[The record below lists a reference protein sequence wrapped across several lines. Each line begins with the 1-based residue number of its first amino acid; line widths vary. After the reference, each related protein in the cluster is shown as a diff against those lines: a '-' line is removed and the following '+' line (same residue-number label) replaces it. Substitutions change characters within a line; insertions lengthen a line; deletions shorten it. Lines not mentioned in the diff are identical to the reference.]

1 MRKLCLLPL
10 LLLFGLFTS
19 SQLIAQDST
28 KGALQISILTC
39 APGED
44 VYTAW
49 GHTAIRIID
58 SAKQTDIVF
67 NFGTFDFDTPNFL
80 VEFVKGNLN
89 YFLSADNFQNFI
101 LEYQYYGRSIKEQ
114 VLILTDAEKINWQ
127 NALLKNLEGNNRYYL
142 YNFITD
148 NCTTRVK
155 DGFYQF
161 ASTQVP
167 PSTIK
172 SYRTHVVEAP
182 YQQGIP
188 WIGLGIDVLLGAVSD
203 KVPSAIQAGFL
214 PDLLFDQ
221 LAAQPGYIESTQNYE
236 FTKTVPVKPTDPVY
250 YIVGLIFLYLF
261 VGRWNARWAV
271 MAAKSID
278 LILLFIFGLG
288 GLLLAYMSLFSKH
301 TACHNNFNI
310 AWIHPF
316 YFIALI
322 LYFIKPI
329 WAGYLGR
336 IFFIATIGLIVVSY
350 WLPQSF
356 SSSVYLLMVV
366 SLLLNYRLFSLII
379 LFKRGR
385 DAKFN

>member
-28 KGALQISILTC
+28 KGALQVSILTC

-67 NFGTFDFDTPNFL
+67 NFGTFDFNTPNFL
-80 VEFVKGNLN
+80 AEFVKGNLN

-203 KVPSAIQAGFL
+203 KAPSAIQAGFL

-356 SSSVYLLMVV
+356 SSSVYLLMIV
-366 SLLLNYRLFSLII
+366 SLLLNYRLISLI
-379 LFKRGR
+379 KRGR

>member
-19 SQLIAQDST
+19 SQLVAQDST
-28 KGALQISILTC
+28 KNRLQISVLTC
-39 APGED
+39 ASGED

-49 GHTAIRIID
+49 GHTAIRILD
-58 SAKQTDIVF
+58 STNQTDLVY

-80 VEFVKGNLN
+80 VEFLKGNLQ
-89 YFLSADNFQNFI
+89 YFLSVDYFQNFI
-101 LEYQYYGRSIKEQ
+101 AEYQYYGRSIKEQ
-114 VLILTDAEKINWQ
+114 VLILTDAEKTKWQ
-127 NALLKNLEGNNRYYL
+127 IALQKNLEGTNRYYL

-155 DGFYQF
+155 DGLYQF
-161 ASTQVP
+161 TNYKVP

-172 SYRTHVVEAP
+172 SFRTHVVEAP

-203 KVPSAIQAGFL
+203 KTPSPLQAGFL

-221 LAAQPGYIESTQNYE
+221 IAIQPNHIVATQNYD
-236 FTKTVPVKPTDPVY
+236 FTKTTPVKQTDPIY
-250 YIVGLIFLYLF
+250 YIIGLMIVYLF
-261 VGRWNARWAV
+261 VGKWNARWAV
-271 MAAKSID
+271 IAAKFLD
-278 LILLFIFGLG
+278 VILLFIFGLG
-288 GLLLAYMSLFSKH
+288 GLLLVYMSIFSLH
-301 TACHNNFNI
+301 TACHDNFNI
-310 AWIHPF
+310 AWIHPL

-322 LYFIKPI
+322 CYFIKPV

-336 IFFIATIGLIVVSY
+336 IFFIATIGLILNSY
-350 WLPQSF
+350 FIPQSF
-356 SSSVYLLMVV
+356 SISVYLLMGLA
-366 SLLLNYRLFSLII
+366 LLLNYRLI
-379 LFKRGR
+379 KRGR

>member
-1 MRKLCLLPL
+1 MRKLCLLPI
-10 LLLFGLFTS
+10 LLLFGIFTS

-58 SAKQTDIVF
+58 SAKQTDVVY
-67 NFGTFDFDTPNFL
+67 NFGTFDFNTPNFL

-89 YFLSADNFQNFI
+89 YFLSADDFQNFI
-101 LEYQYYGRSIKEQ
+101 AEYQYYGRSIKEQ
-114 VLILTDAEKINWQ
+114 VLILSDADKIKWQ
-127 NALLKNLEGNNRYYL
+127 SALQKNLEGNNRYYL

-161 ASTQVP
+161 ATTQVP
-167 PSTIK
+167 PSNIK
-172 SYRTHVVEAP
+172 SFRTHVVEAP

-203 KVPSAIQAGFL
+203 QAPSPLQAGFL

-221 LAAQPGYIESTQNYE
+221 LAAQPQFIATTQNYD
-236 FTKTVPVKPTDPVY
+236 FTKTTASKPTDPIY
-250 YIVGLIFLYLF
+250 YIVGLILVYLF
-261 VGRWNARWAV
+261 VGKWNARWAV
-271 MAAKSID
+271 IAAKFLDIV
-278 LILLFIFGLG
+278 LLFIYGLG
-288 GLLLAYMSLFSKH
+288 GLLLVYMSLFSKH
-301 TACHNNFNI
+301 TACHYNFNI
-310 AWIHPF
+310 DWIHPLYWIALLF
-316 YFIALI
+316 YFM
-322 LYFIKPI
+322 KPI

-336 IFFIATIGLIVVSY
+336 IFFIASIGLIVVSY
-350 WLPQSF
+350 LLPQSF
-356 SSSVYLLMVV
+356 SISVYLLMGL
-366 SLLLNYRLFSLII
+366 SLILNYRLI
-379 LFKRGR
+379 KRGR

>member
-19 SQLIAQDST
+19 SHLIAQDSS
-28 KGALQISILTC
+28 KAALQISILTC

-58 SAKQTDIVF
+58 SSKQTDIVY

-80 VEFVKGNLN
+80 LEFIKGNLN

-114 VLILTDAEKINWQ
+114 VLVLSDVEKINWQ

-161 ASTQVP
+161 ANTQVP
-167 PSTIK
+167 PSNIK
-172 SYRTHVVEAP
+172 SFRTHVVEAP

-203 KVPSAIQAGFL
+203 QAPTALQAGFL
-214 PDLLFDQ
+214 PDLFFEQ
-221 LAAQPGYIESTQNYE
+221 LAAQASYIASTQNYD
-236 FTKTVPVKPTDPVY
+236 FTKTVPVQPTDPVY
-250 YIVGLIFLYLF
+250 YIIGLIMVYLF
-261 VGRWNARWAV
+261 VGKWNARWTV
-271 MAAKSID
+271 IAAKMID
-278 LILLFIFGLG
+278 VSLLFIFGLG
-288 GLLLAYMSLFSKH
+288 GFLLLYMSVFSKH

-310 AWIHPF
+310 AWFHPLYWIALVC
-316 YFIALI
+316 YFIN
-322 LYFIKPI
+322 PI
-329 WAGYLGR
+329 WAGYIGR
-336 IFFIATIGLIVVSY
+336 LFMAATIGLILISF

-356 SSSVYLLMVV
+356 SISVYLLMGLA
-366 SLLLNYRLFSLII
+366 LLLNYRLI
-379 LFKRGR
+379 KRGR
-385 DAKFN
+385 DAKFI

>member
-19 SQLIAQDST
+19 SHLIAQDSS
-28 KGALQISILTC
+28 KAALQISILTC

-58 SAKQTDIVF
+58 SSKQTDIVY
-67 NFGTFDFDTPNFL
+67 NFGAFDFNTPNFL
-80 VEFVKGNLN
+80 LEFIKGNLN

-101 LEYQYYGRSIKEQ
+101 LEYQYYDRSIKEQ
-114 VLILTDAEKINWQ
+114 VLVLSDVEKINWQ

-161 ASTQVP
+161 ANTQVP
-167 PSTIK
+167 PSNIK
-172 SYRTHVVEAP
+172 SFRTHVVEAP

-203 KVPSAIQAGFL
+203 QAPTALQAGFL
-214 PDLLFDQ
+214 PDLFFEQ
-221 LAAQPGYIESTQNYE
+221 LAAQASYIASTQNYD
-236 FTKTVPVKPTDPVY
+236 FTKTVPVQPTDPVF
-250 YIVGLIFLYLF
+250 YIIGLIMVYLF
-261 VGRWNARWAV
+261 VGKWNARWTV
-271 MAAKSID
+271 IAAKIID
-278 LILLFIFGLG
+278 VSLLFIFGLG
-288 GLLLAYMSLFSKH
+288 GLLLVYMSVFSLH

-322 LYFIKPI
+322 FYFIKPI
-329 WAGYLGR
+329 WAGYLGQL
-336 IFFIATIGLIVVSY
+336 FMTATIGLILISY

-356 SSSVYLLMVV
+356 SSSVYLLMGLALV
-366 SLLLNYRLFSLII
+366 LNYRLM
-379 LFKRGR
+379 KRGI

>member
-19 SQLIAQDST
+19 NQIIAQDTT
-28 KGALQISILTC
+28 KAVLQISILTC

-58 SAKQTDIVF
+58 SSKQTDVVY
-67 NFGTFDFDTPNFL
+67 NFGTFDFNTPNFL
-80 VEFVKGNLN
+80 AEFVKGNLN
-89 YFLSADNFQNFI
+89 YFLSADYFQNFI
-101 LEYQYYGRSIKEQ
+101 AEYQYFGRSIKEQ
-114 VLILTDAEKINWQ
+114 VLILSDAEKINWQ
-127 NALLKNLEGNNRYYL
+127 NALQKNLEGNNRYYL

-161 ASTQVP
+161 ASSQVP
-167 PSTIK
+167 PSNTK
-172 SYRTHVVEAP
+172 SFRTHVVEAP

-188 WIGLGIDVLLGAVSD
+188 WIGLGIDILLGAVSD
-203 KVPSAIQAGFL
+203 QAPTALQAGFL

-221 LAAQPGYIESTQNYE
+221 LAAQTDHIASTQNYN
-236 FTKTVPVKPTDPVY
+236 FTRTTAPKPTDPIF
-250 YIVGLIFLYLF
+250 YIVGLILVYLF
-261 VGRWNARWAV
+261 VGKWNARWAV
-271 MAAKSID
+271 IAAKFLD
-278 LILLFIFGLG
+278 VILLFVFGLG
-288 GLLLAYMSLFSKH
+288 GLLLVYMSLFSLH

-310 AWIHPF
+310 AWIHPL
-316 YFIALI
+316 YFIALVF
-322 LYFIKPI
+322 YFIKPV

-336 IFFIATIGLIVVSY
+336 IFFIAAFVLIVVSY
-350 WLPQSF
+350 LLPQSF
-356 SSSVYLLMVV
+356 SISVYLFMGL
-366 SLLLNYRLFSLII
+366 SLVLNYRLI
-379 LFKRGR
+379 KRGS

>member
-1 MRKLCLLPL
+1 M
-10 LLLFGLFTS
+10 
-19 SQLIAQDST
+19 
-28 KGALQISILTC
+28 QISILTC

-58 SAKQTDIVF
+58 SAKQTDVVY
-67 NFGTFDFDTPNFL
+67 NFGTFDFNTPNFL

-114 VLILTDAEKINWQ
+114 VLILTDTEKINWQ

-161 ASTQVP
+161 ASMQVP

-203 KVPSAIQAGFL
+203 KAPSAIQAGFL

-221 LAAQPGYIESTQNYE
+221 LAAQPGHIASTQNYD
-236 FTKTVPVKPTDPVY
+236 FTKTTPTKPTDPIY
-250 YIVGLIFLYLF
+250 YIIGLILVYLF
-261 VGRWNARWAV
+261 VGKWNARWTV
-271 MAAKSID
+271 MTAKFLDI
-278 LILLFIFGLG
+278 ILLFIFGLG
-288 GLLLAYMSLFSKH
+288 GLLLVYMSLFSKH
-301 TACHNNFNI
+301 TACHYNFNI
-310 AWIHPF
+310 DWIHPLYWIALVF
-316 YFIALI
+316 YFA
-322 LYFIKPI
+322 KPI

-336 IFFIATIGLIVVSY
+336 VFFIATIGLIAVSY

-356 SSSVYLLMVV
+356 SSSVYLLMGL
-366 SLLLNYRLFSLII
+366 SLLLNYRLY
-379 LFKRGR
+379 KRGR

>member
-28 KGALQISILTC
+28 KGALQVSILTC

-203 KVPSAIQAGFL
+203 KAPSAIQAGFL

>member
-19 SQLIAQDST
+19 SHLIAQDSS
-28 KGALQISILTC
+28 KAALQISILTC

-58 SAKQTDIVF
+58 SSKQTDIVY

-80 VEFVKGNLN
+80 LEFIKGNLN

-114 VLILTDAEKINWQ
+114 VLVLSDVEKINWQ

-161 ASTQVP
+161 ANTQVP
-167 PSTIK
+167 PSNIK
-172 SYRTHVVEAP
+172 SFRTHVVEAP

-203 KVPSAIQAGFL
+203 QAPTALQAGFL
-214 PDLLFDQ
+214 PDLFFEQ
-221 LAAQPGYIESTQNYE
+221 LAAQAKHIESTQNYD
-236 FTKTVPVKPTDPVY
+236 FTKTVPVQPTDPVY
-250 YIVGLIFLYLF
+250 YIIGLIMVYLF
-261 VGRWNARWAV
+261 VGKWNARWTV
-271 MAAKSID
+271 IAAKIID
-278 LILLFIFGLG
+278 VSLLFIFGLG
-288 GLLLAYMSLFSKH
+288 GLLLVYMSVFSKH

-322 LYFIKPI
+322 FYFIKPI

-336 IFFIATIGLIVVSY
+336 IFFIATIGLILISY
-350 WLPQSF
+350 WLPQFF
-356 SSSVYLLMVV
+356 SSSVYLLMGLALV
-366 SLLLNYRLFSLII
+366 LNYRLM
-379 LFKRGR
+379 KRGI

>member
-19 SQLIAQDST
+19 NRLAAQ
-28 KGALQISILTC
+28 
-39 APGED
+39 
-44 VYTAW
+44 
-49 GHTAIRIID
+49 
-58 SAKQTDIVF
+58 
-67 NFGTFDFDTPNFL
+67 
-80 VEFVKGNLN
+80 FVKGNLN

-161 ASTQVP
+161 ASNQVP

-203 KVPSAIQAGFL
+203 KAPTAIQAGFL
-214 PDLLFDQ
+214 PDLLLDQ
-221 LAAQPGYIESTQNYE
+221 IAAQTSHIASTQNYD
-236 FTKTVPVKPTDPVY
+236 FTKTTPTKPTDPVY
-250 YIVGLIFLYLF
+250 YIVGLIILYLF

-271 MAAKSID
+271 IAAKIID
-278 LILLFIFGLG
+278 VSLLFIFGLG
-288 GLLLAYMSLFSKH
+288 GLLLVYMSVFSKH
-301 TACHNNFNI
+301 TACHDNFNI

-322 LYFIKPI
+322 LYFMKPI

-336 IFFIATIGLIVVSY
+336 IFFIAAIGLIVFSY

-356 SSSVYLLMVV
+356 SSSVYLLMIV
-366 SLLLNYRLFSLII
+366 SLLLNYRLISLI
-379 LFKRGR
+379 KRGR

>member
-10 LLLFGLFTS
+10 LLLFGFFTS
-19 SQLIAQDST
+19 NQLIAQDST
-28 KGALQISILTC
+28 KAALQISILTC

-58 SAKQTDIVF
+58 SAKQTDVVY
-67 NFGTFDFDTPNFL
+67 NFGTFDFNTPNFL
-80 VEFVKGNLN
+80 LEFVKGNLN

-101 LEYQYYGRSIKEQ
+101 LEYQYFGRTIKEQ
-114 VLILTDAEKINWQ
+114 VLVLSDAEKIKWH
-127 NALLKNLEGNNRYYL
+127 NALQKNLEGNNRYYL

-161 ASTQVP
+161 VTTQVP
-167 PSTIK
+167 ASNIK
-172 SYRTHVVEAP
+172 SFRTHVVEAP

-203 KVPSAIQAGFL
+203 QTPTALQAGFL

-221 LAAQPGYIESTQNYE
+221 LAAQPQFIATTQNYD
-236 FTKTVPVKPTDPVY
+236 FSKTTASKPTDPIY
-250 YIVGLIFLYLF
+250 YIVGLILVYLF
-261 VGRWNARWAV
+261 VSKWNARWAV
-271 MAAKSID
+271 MAAKFLDI
-278 LILLFIFGLG
+278 ILLFIYGLG
-288 GLLLAYMSLFSKH
+288 GLLLVYMSLFSKH
-301 TACHNNFNI
+301 TACHYNFNI
-310 AWIHPF
+310 DWIHPL
-316 YFIALI
+316 YWIALI
-322 LYFIKPI
+322 CYFIKPV

-336 IFFIATIGLIVVSY
+336 IFFIASIGLIVISY

-356 SSSVYLLMVV
+356 SISVYLLMGL
-366 SLLLNYRLFSLII
+366 SLVLNYRLITLI
-379 LFKRGR
+379 KRAR

>member
-1 MRKLCLLPL
+1 MRKLCLLPI
-10 LLLFGLFTS
+10 LLLFGIFTS

-58 SAKQTDIVF
+58 SAKQTDVVY
-67 NFGTFDFDTPNFL
+67 NFGTFDFNTPNFL

-114 VLILTDAEKINWQ
+114 VLILSDAEKINWQ
-127 NALLKNLEGNNRYYL
+127 NALQKNLEGNNRYYL

-161 ASTQVP
+161 VNTQVP
-167 PSTIK
+167 PSNIK
-172 SYRTHVVEAP
+172 SFRTHVVEAP

-203 KVPSAIQAGFL
+203 QAPSPLQAGFL

-221 LAAQPGYIESTQNYE
+221 IAAQPGYIAATQNYD
-236 FTKTVPVKPTDPVY
+236 FTKTTASTPTDPIY
-250 YIVGLIFLYLF
+250 FIIGLIVVYLF
-261 VGRWNARWAV
+261 VGKWNARWAV
-271 MAAKSID
+271 MAAKFLDI
-278 LILLFIFGLG
+278 ILLFIFGLG
-288 GLLLAYMSLFSKH
+288 GLLLVYMSLFSKH
-301 TACHNNFNI
+301 TACHYNFNI
-310 AWIHPF
+310 DWIHPL
-316 YFIALI
+316 YWIALVC
-322 LYFIKPI
+322 YFIKPI

-336 IFFIATIGLIVVSY
+336 IFFIATIGLIAVSY

-356 SSSVYLLMVV
+356 SISVYLLMGL
-366 SLLLNYRLFSLII
+366 SLILNYRLI
-379 LFKRGR
+379 KRGR

>member
-19 SQLIAQDST
+19 TRLAAQDST
-28 KGALQISILTC
+28 KAALQVSILTC

-67 NFGTFDFDTPNFL
+67 NFGTFDFNTPNFL

-203 KVPSAIQAGFL
+203 KAPSAIQAGFL

-356 SSSVYLLMVV
+356 SSSVYLLMIV
-366 SLLLNYRLFSLII
+366 SLLLNYRLISLI
-379 LFKRGR
+379 KRGR

>member
-67 NFGTFDFDTPNFL
+67 NFGTFDFNTPNFL

-203 KVPSAIQAGFL
+203 KAPSAIQAGFL

-350 WLPQSF
+350 WLPQTF
-356 SSSVYLLMVV
+356 SSSVYLLMIV
-366 SLLLNYRLFSLII
+366 SLLLNYRLFSLI
-379 LFKRGR
+379 KRGR

>member
-19 SQLIAQDST
+19 NQIIAQDST
-28 KGALQISILTC
+28 KAALQISILTC

-58 SAKQTDIVF
+58 SAKQTDVVY
-67 NFGTFDFDTPNFL
+67 NFGTFDFNTPNFL

-89 YFLSADNFQNFI
+89 YFLSADDFQNFI
-101 LEYQYYGRSIKEQ
+101 AEYQYYGRSIKEQ
-114 VLILTDAEKINWQ
+114 VLILSDADKIKWH
-127 NALLKNLEGNNRYYL
+127 NALQKNLEGNNRYYL

-161 ASTQVP
+161 ATSQVP
-167 PSTIK
+167 PSNIK
-172 SYRTHVVEAP
+172 SFRTHVVEAP

-203 KVPSAIQAGFL
+203 QTPTALQAGFL

-221 LAAQPGYIESTQNYE
+221 LAAQPQFIATTQNYD
-236 FTKTVPVKPTDPVY
+236 FNRTTASKPTDPIY
-250 YIVGLIFLYLF
+250 YIVGLILVYLF
-261 VGRWNARWAV
+261 VGKWNARWAV
-271 MAAKSID
+271 MAAKFLDI
-278 LILLFIFGLG
+278 ILLFIYGLG
-288 GLLLAYMSLFSKH
+288 GLLLVYMSLFSKH
-301 TACHNNFNI
+301 TACHYNFNI
-310 AWIHPF
+310 DWIHPL
-316 YFIALI
+316 YWIALI
-322 LYFIKPI
+322 YYFIKPV

-336 IFFIATIGLIVVSY
+336 IFFIASIGLIVVSY
-350 WLPQSF
+350 LLPQSF
-356 SSSVYLLMVV
+356 SISVYLLMGL
-366 SLLLNYRLFSLII
+366 SLVLNYRLI
-379 LFKRGR
+379 KRGR

>member
-10 LLLFGLFTS
+10 LLLFGFFTS
-19 SQLIAQDST
+19 TRLVAQDST
-28 KGALQISILTC
+28 KAALQISILTC

-67 NFGTFDFDTPNFL
+67 NFGTFDFNTPNFL
-80 VEFVKGNLN
+80 LEFVKGNLN

-114 VLILTDAEKINWQ
+114 VLILTDAEKMNWQ

-161 ASTQVP
+161 ASNQVP

-203 KVPSAIQAGFL
+203 KAPTAIQAGFL

-221 LAAQPGYIESTQNYE
+221 LAAQTSHIESTQNYE

-250 YIVGLIFLYLF
+250 YIVGLIILYLF

-271 MAAKSID
+271 IAAKMID
-278 LILLFIFGLG
+278 VSLLFIFGLG
-288 GLLLAYMSLFSKH
+288 GLLLVYMSVFSKH
-301 TACHNNFNI
+301 TACHDNFNI

-322 LYFIKPI
+322 LYFMKPI

-336 IFFIATIGLIVVSY
+336 IFFIAAIGLILVSY

-356 SSSVYLLMVV
+356 SSSVYLLMIV
-366 SLLLNYRLFSLII
+366 SLLLNYRLISLI
-379 LFKRGR
+379 KRGR

>member
-1 MRKLCLLPL
+1 MRKLCLLPI

-19 SQLIAQDST
+19 SQLIAQDSS
-28 KGALQISILTC
+28 KAALQISVLTC

-58 SAKQTDIVF
+58 SANQTDVVY

-89 YFLSADNFQNFI
+89 YFLSVADFQNFI

-114 VLILTDAEKINWQ
+114 VLILSDTEKAKWQ
-127 NALLKNLEGNNRYYL
+127 NALQRNLEGNNRYYL

-155 DGFYQF
+155 DGLYQF
-161 ASTQVP
+161 TNYQVP
-167 PSTIK
+167 PSNIK
-172 SYRTHVVEAP
+172 SFRTHVVGAP

-203 KVPSAIQAGFL
+203 KTPSALQAGFL

-221 LAAQPGYIESTQNYE
+221 IAIQPNHIAATQNYD
-236 FTKTVPVKPTDPVY
+236 FTKTTPVHPTDPIY
-250 YIVGLIFLYLF
+250 YIVGLILLYLF
-261 VGRWNARWAV
+261 VGKWNTRWSV
-271 MAAKSID
+271 LTAKFLDIV
-278 LILLFIFGLG
+278 LLFIYGAG
-288 GLLLAYMSLFSKH
+288 GLLLVYMSLFSKH
-301 TACHNNFNI
+301 TACHDNFNI
-310 AWIHPF
+310 AWIHPL

-322 LYFIKPI
+322 CYFIKPI

-336 IFFIATIGLIVVSY
+336 IFMIATIGLILVSY

-356 SSSVYLLMVV
+356 SISVYLLMGL
-366 SLLLNYRLFSLII
+366 SILLNFRLI
-379 LFKRGR
+379 KRGR
-385 DAKFN
+385 DAKYY

>member
-1 MRKLCLLPL
+1 M
-10 LLLFGLFTS
+10 
-19 SQLIAQDST
+19 
-28 KGALQISILTC
+28 QISILTC

-58 SAKQTDIVF
+58 SAKQTDVVY
-67 NFGTFDFDTPNFL
+67 NFGTFDFNTPNFL

-161 ASTQVP
+161 ASSQVP

-172 SYRTHVVEAP
+172 SFRTHVVEAP

-203 KVPSAIQAGFL
+203 KAPSAIQAGFL

-221 LAAQPGYIESTQNYE
+221 LAAQPGHIASTQNYD
-236 FTKTVPVKPTDPVY
+236 FTKTTPTKPTDPIY
-250 YIVGLIFLYLF
+250 YIIGLMLVYLF
-261 VGRWNARWAV
+261 VGKWNARWAV
-271 MAAKSID
+271 MTAKFLDI
-278 LILLFIFGLG
+278 ILLFIFGLG
-288 GLLLAYMSLFSKH
+288 GLLLVYMSLFSKH
-301 TACHNNFNI
+301 TACHDNFNI
-310 AWIHPF
+310 AWIHPL
-316 YFIALI
+316 YWIALVC
-322 LYFIKPI
+322 YFIKPI

-336 IFFIATIGLIVVSY
+336 IFFITSVVLIVVSY
-350 WLPQSF
+350 LLPQSF
-356 SSSVYLLMVV
+356 SSSVYLLMGL
-366 SLLLNYRLFSLII
+366 SLVLNYRLY
-379 LFKRGR
+379 KRGR

>member
-19 SQLIAQDST
+19 NQLIAQDST
-28 KGALQISILTC
+28 KAALQISILTC

-58 SAKQTDIVF
+58 SSKQTDIVY
-67 NFGTFDFDTPNFL
+67 NFGTFDFNTPNFL
-80 VEFVKGNLN
+80 LEFIKGNLN

-114 VLILTDAEKINWQ
+114 VLILSDAEKINWQ

-161 ASTQVP
+161 ANTQVP
-167 PSTIK
+167 PSNIK
-172 SYRTHVVEAP
+172 SFRTHVVEAP

-203 KVPSAIQAGFL
+203 KAPSAIQAGFL
-214 PDLLFDQ
+214 PDLFFEQ
-221 LAAQPGYIESTQNYE
+221 LAAQTSHIESTQNYE

-250 YIVGLIFLYLF
+250 YIIGLILVYLF
-261 VGRWNARWAV
+261 VGKWNARWTV
-271 MAAKSID
+271 IAAKMID
-278 LILLFIFGLG
+278 VSLLFIFGLG
-288 GLLLAYMSLFSKH
+288 GFLLLYMSVFSKH
-301 TACHNNFNI
+301 TACHYNFNI
-310 AWIHPF
+310 DWIHPL

-322 LYFIKPI
+322 FYFFKPI

-356 SSSVYLLMVV
+356 SISVYLLMGLA
-366 SLLLNYRLFSLII
+366 LLLNYRLI
-379 LFKRGR
+379 KRGR